1 MEELLAQQFRPW
13 PPSPGTIL
21 FYPGHMPPQRQQQHR
36 PPLGD
41 RPYEDRARR
50 PQKEPAAP
58 KAQTSLSLSN
68 ASLPSPLPSL
78 DAYASLNRLDL
89 SKLKGGLD
97 GVGAGWIGDNFGK
110 QLTWLNLSFCPGAA
124 HSWKGF
130 DKLTGLVGTS
140 PSSPSSFPRDDGSTD
155 MLPSLLSQ
163 SSTCRAA
170 I

>member
-1 MEELLAQQFRPW
+1 
-13 PPSPGTIL
+13 
-21 FYPGHMPPQRQQQHR
+21 MPPQRQQQQHR

-140 PSSPSSFPRDDGSTD
+140 LSSPSSFPRDDASTD
-155 MLPSLLSQ
+155 VLPSLLSQ
-163 SSTCRAA
+163 SSTCRVA